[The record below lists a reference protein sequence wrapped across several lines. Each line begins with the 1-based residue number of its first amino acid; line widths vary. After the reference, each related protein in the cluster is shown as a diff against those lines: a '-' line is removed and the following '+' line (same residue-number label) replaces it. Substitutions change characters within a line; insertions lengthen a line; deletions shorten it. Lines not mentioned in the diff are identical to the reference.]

1 MGLLWNLYTQTDRF
15 HGSGG
20 TDMQHLVITI
30 SRQYGSGG
38 RQNSLVLLSTT
49 AAPSTALHMKVD

>member
-1 MGLLWNLYTQTDRF
+1 
-15 HGSGG
+15 
-20 TDMQHLVITI
+20 MQHLVITI

-38 RQNSLVLLSTT
+38 GQNSLVLLSTT